1 MNKFRLI
8 IAVVMVVLLLSGCVT
23 TYSQHDPVYLATN
36 ESDTGIIIKFSR
48 NMGQAGVIGHEIKI
62 DDNDE
67 IQVEPVSELR
77 VFLTPG
83 THKLRIISISSLQ
96 KSTWYPYPR
105 SEKTDRLFYFGKP
118 VEEEISLNKNEI
130 KTLKFTA
137 PFIGTVSGKLE
148 AIN

>member
-1 MNKFRLI
+1 MHKKALLI
-8 IAVVMVVLLLSGCVT
+8 MIATIGGLLLNGCAT
-23 TYSQHDPVYLATN
+23 TYSQRDPVYLSTN
-36 ESDTGIIIKFSR
+36 ESNTGIIIKFSR
-48 NMGQAGVIGHEIKI
+48 NMGQAGVIGHVIKI

-67 IQVEPVSELR
+67 IQVEPVSELK

-105 SEKTDRLFYFGKP
+105 SGKNDRLFYFGKP
-118 VEEEISLNKNEI
+118 VEEGISLNMNEI

-137 PFIGTVSGKLE
+137 PFIGTVRGKLE
-148 AIN
+148 VR